1 MSEAEGDE
9 MNFSGLTDPDD
20 APQDFK
26 VSVGG
31 NEFIIQGIMA
41 EDEPRSSDLNVSTFP
56 RVGLVVLL
64 KLFTNHS

>member
-1 MSEAEGDE
+1 MRKDKFGHMREDDE
-9 MNFSGLTDPDD
+9 MGFSGLSDPDD

-41 EDEPRSSDLNVSTFP
+41 EAEDEPRPSELNVRHAHCWS
-56 RVGLVVLL
+56 L
-64 KLFTNHS
+64 